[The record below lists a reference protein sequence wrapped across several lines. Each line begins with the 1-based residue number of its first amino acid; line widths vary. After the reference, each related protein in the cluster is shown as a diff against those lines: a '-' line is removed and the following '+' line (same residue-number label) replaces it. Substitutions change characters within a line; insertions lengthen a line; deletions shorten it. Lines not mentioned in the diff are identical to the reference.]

1 MSINPVVQKVPT
13 VRNSVMRQKIPI
25 VRREIE
31 KVKER
36 LAEIAKLSQKFDE
49 WIENSRSFVE
59 EHRSPPP
66 PDYDQ
71 SVSELFSSSSSEEE
85 AFETRI
91 SLESSSNE
99 PTEAT
104 DSEVDAEWE
113 ARAYEPKKHSS
124 EKPKQRVPQIS
135 VHVKQTI
142 PPQNHVFLG
151 SVMGLSAT
159 GHQFTSGAPIRTL
172 FERRPDILDAFF
184 YPEKHPENYL
194 VLNVDG
200 QQMPLTRQVMN
211 ECERKYGVQFV
222 DGSLQTETPK
232 VAQPPAVRE
241 NEKRS
246 DEGKVKSVSESRP
259 VIEKEKSLEELAST
273 GENSTAVVESPPV
286 TEELRI
292 GDEWMMSDI
301 GDSVPEMGGTEEEEL
316 GLIVSSIIAVEQPQ
330 PKGPVYL
337 DWEGEVVA
345 SEFPPAPESDCATP
359 EAIDEWLFKIWK
371 FPGPV
376 LVKST

>member
-1 MSINPVVQKVPT
+1 MREPQTQNCPNEHQPAAQKVPT

-25 VRREIE
+25 LRREIE

-36 LAEIAKLSQKFDE
+36 LAGIAKLSQKFDE

-71 SVSELFSSSSSEEE
+71 SVSELFSTSSSEER
-85 AFETRI
+85 FETRA

-99 PTEAT
+99 PAETS
-104 DSEVDAEWE
+104 DSEVDSEWE
-113 ARAYEPKKHSS
+113 SRPYEPKKHSS
-124 EKPKQRVPQIS
+124 ERPKQRLPQIS
-135 VHVKQTI
+135 VRVKQTM
-142 PPQNHVFLG
+142 PPQNHMYLG
-151 SVMGLSAT
+151 PVMGWSAT
-159 GHQFTSGAPIRTL
+159 GQQLTSAAPIRTL

-194 VLNVDG
+194 VLDVDG
-200 QQMPLTRQVMN
+200 QQMPLTRQLMN
-211 ECERKYGVQFV
+211 EYERKYGVRFV
-222 DGSLQTETPK
+222 DESLQTNTPK
-232 VAQPPAVRE
+232 LAPPVVQPPPVKE
-241 NEKRS
+241 NENEAK
-246 DEGKVKSVSESRP
+246 VSESRP
-259 VIEKEKSLEELAST
+259 VIEKEELEST
-273 GENSTAVVESPPV
+273 TVVESPPV
-286 TEELRI
+286 TEESPI
-292 GDEWMMSDI
+292 ADEWMMSDI
-301 GDSVPEMGGTEEEEL
+301 GDHVPEMGGTEEEEL
-316 GLIVSSIIAVEQPQ
+316 GLIMSSIIAVEQPE

-345 SEFPPAPESDCATP
+345 SEFPPAPESDRATP